1 MDIFSSQT
9 TSKIENSEE
18 KKSEK
23 LPKVSE
29 FPTWPKNL
37 SKIKLS
43 EISEFS
49 ILGMG
54 QNRKLGNLGNCIFFL
69 LNLVA
74 TLQFPFSQVFFSFK
88 IFCFI
93 YYQTL
98 NSKIGTSPSKTVSIH
113 KQHLIFLVTE
123 IFKST
128 SQKYFKLEI

>member
-23 LPKVSE
+23 LPEVSDIPEVSE

-54 QNRKLGNLGNCIFFL
+54 QNRKLGNLGNCTFFL

-74 TLQFPFSQVFFSFK
+74 TL
-88 IFCFI
+88 
-93 YYQTL
+93 
-98 NSKIGTSPSKTVSIH
+98 
-113 KQHLIFLVTE
+113 
-123 IFKST
+123 
-128 SQKYFKLEI
+128 